1 LRAASILPIK
11 RAIKIEKE
19 ELTTMVKQTT
29 QDRESSNIIWNNL
42 EEMVRMRV
50 RDFIQSLLEAEI
62 EELLGRQKSERRKM
76 VDSLPAYRNGY
87 GKGRE
92 LTLGCGTI
100 TLRRPRVRGLE
111 GRFESQVLPLFSRR
125 TKEVNQLL
133 PELYLH
139 GLALGD
145 FDLALRGLLGKNAPI
160 SAGTVARLKEKWQAE
175 WQEWRQRRLDG
186 LEVVYVWVDGVYV
199 KAGLEKDK
207 SALLVAIGGLS
218 DGQKVVLA
226 VEPGH
231 RESSE
236 GWSGILRDLKERG
249 MNRPQLVAGDGHL
262 GIWGALSNVYPG
274 VLEQRCWNHKV
285 MNVLD
290 KLPKK
295 AQAQGKLGLQR
306 IFSAESQNDA
316 EEQRNLFAGWCKKEG
331 YQSAKESLERD
342 WDRMVTF
349 YQFPREHWRHLRT
362 TNIVESPFAALRLR
376 TGAAKR
382 FKKVANATAVIWKML
397 MLAETRF
404 RKLDAPDK
412 LKQVFAGIQFKDGV
426 EVTSSTGP
434 NPAAEKQEGE
444 QVLAI
449 A

>member
-1 LRAASILPIK
+1 
-11 RAIKIEKE
+11 
-19 ELTTMVKQTT
+19 MVKQTT
-29 QDRESSNIIWNNL
+29 QGQETSNIIWNNL
-42 EEMVRMRV
+42 EEMVRMKV
-50 RDFIQSLLEAEI
+50 RDFIQTLLEAEI
-62 EELLGRQKSERRKM
+62 DDLLGRQKSERRSIA
-76 VDSLPAYRNGY
+76 DSGAVYRNGY
-87 GKGRE
+87 GKERR

-100 TLRRPRVRGLE
+100 KLRRPRVRGLE
-111 GRFESQVLPLFSRR
+111 GRFESQVLPFFSRR
-125 TKEVNQLL
+125 TREVNQLI

-145 FDLALRGLLGKNAPI
+145 FDLALRGLLGKDAPI

-175 WQEWRQRRLDG
+175 VEEWRQRSLAG
-186 LEVVYVWVDGVYV
+186 LEVVYMWVDGVYV

-218 DGQKVVLA
+218 NGQKVVLA

-236 GWSGILRDLKERG
+236 GWSGVLRDLKNRG
-249 MNRPQLVAGDGHL
+249 MNRPRMVAGDGNL

-274 VLEQRCWNHKV
+274 VLEQRCWNHKI

-295 AQAQGKLGLQR
+295 AQAQGKWGLQR
-306 IFSAESQNDA
+306 IFSAESLKES
-316 EEQRNLFAGWCKKEG
+316 EEKRNVFTGWCKEKG

-342 WDRMVTF
+342 WERMVTF
-349 YQFPREHWRHLRT
+349 YQFPKEHWKHLRT

-382 FKKVANATAVIWKML
+382 FKKVTNATAVIWKML
-397 MLAETRF
+397 MLAEKRF

-412 LKQVFAGIQFKDGV
+412 LKQVFMGIQFKDGA
-426 EVTSSTGP
+426 EVTLPRDP
-434 NPAAEKQEGE
+434 NPATEKPLTEG
-444 QVLAI
+444 VLAL

>member
-1 LRAASILPIK
+1 MI
-11 RAIKIEKE
+11 
-19 ELTTMVKQTT
+19 KQTT
-29 QDRESSNIIWNNL
+29 QNRESSSIIWNNL
-42 EEMVRMRV
+42 EEMVRMKV
-50 RDFIQSLLEAEI
+50 REFIQSLLEAEV
-62 EELLGRQKSERRKM
+62 EELLGRQKSERRQIT
-76 VDSLPAYRNGY
+76 DSETVYRNGY
-87 GKGRE
+87 GKERR

-100 TLRRPRVRGLE
+100 KLRRPRVRGLE

-125 TKEVNQLL
+125 TREVNQLI

-145 FDLALRGLLGKNAPI
+145 FDLALRGLLGKDAPI

-175 WQEWRQRRLDG
+175 VEEWRQRSMAG
-186 LEVVYVWVDGVYV
+186 LEVVYMWVDGVYV

-218 DGQKVVLA
+218 NGQKVVLA
-226 VEPGH
+226 IEPGH

-236 GWSGILRDLKERG
+236 GWSGVLRDLKERG
-249 MNRPQLVAGDGHL
+249 MNRPRMVAGDGNL

-274 VLEQRCWNHKV
+274 VLEQRCWNHKI

-295 AQAQGKLGLQR
+295 AQVQGKLGLQR
-306 IFSAESQNDA
+306 IFSAESRKEA
-316 EEQRNLFAGWCKKEG
+316 EDKRNLFGGWCKEKG

-342 WDRMVTF
+342 WERMVTF
-349 YQFPREHWRHLRT
+349 YQFPKEHWKHLRT

-382 FKKVANATAVIWKML
+382 FKKVDSATAVIWKML
-397 MLAETRF
+397 MLAEKRF

-412 LKQVFAGIQFKDGV
+412 LKQVFLGVEFKDGV
-426 EVTSSTGP
+426 EVTLARDP
-434 NPAAEKQEGE
+434 DPAMEKPQTEGA
-444 QVLAI
+444 LAI

>member
-1 LRAASILPIK
+1 
-11 RAIKIEKE
+11 
-19 ELTTMVKQTT
+19 MVKQTT
-29 QDRESSNIIWNNL
+29 RDNESSSIIWNNL
-42 EEMVRMRV
+42 EDMARMKVRE
-50 RDFIQSLLEAEI
+50 FIQSLLEAEI
-62 EELLGRQKSERRKM
+62 EELLGRQKSERRRS
-76 VDSLPAYRNGY
+76 VDSEIAYRNGY
-87 GKGRE
+87 GKERK

-111 GRFESQVLPLFSRR
+111 ESFKSQVLPLFARR
-125 TKEVNQLL
+125 SKEVNQLI

-145 FDLALRGLLGKNAPI
+145 FDLALRGLLGKDAPI

-175 WQEWRQRRLDG
+175 WAEWRQRPLDG

-199 KAGLEKDK
+199 KAGLEKDRA
-207 SALLVAIGGLS
+207 ALLVAIGGLS
-218 DGQKVVLA
+218 NGQKVVLA
-226 VEPGH
+226 VGPGY

-236 GWSGILRDLKERG
+236 SWSGVLRDLKDRG
-249 MNRPQLVAGDGHL
+249 MNLPRIVVGDGHL

-306 IFSAESQNDA
+306 IFSADSLKDA
-316 EEQRNLFAGWCKKEG
+316 EDNRNLFAAWCKKES
-331 YQSAKESLERD
+331 YQGAKEALERD
-342 WDRMVTF
+342 WERMVTF
-349 YQFPREHWRHLRT
+349 YQFPREHWKHLRT

-382 FKKVANATAVIWKML
+382 FKKVSNATAIIWKML
-397 MLAETRF
+397 MLAEQRF
-404 RKLDAPDK
+404 RKLNAPEK
-412 LKQVFAGIQFKDGV
+412 LEQVFADTQFKDGV
-426 EVTSSTGP
+426 EVKSSLEP
-434 NPAAEKQEGE
+434 NPAGQRPEREE
-444 QVLAI
+444 VLAL

>member
-1 LRAASILPIK
+1 
-11 RAIKIEKE
+11 
-19 ELTTMVKQTT
+19 MVKQTT
-29 QDRESSNIIWNNL
+29 PVKESSNIIWNNL
-42 EEMVRMRV
+42 EEMVRLRV
-50 RDFIQSLLEAEI
+50 RDFIQTLLEAEV
-62 EELLGRQKSERRKM
+62 EDLLGRQKSERRQIA
-76 VDSLPAYRNGY
+76 DSSRAYRNGY
-87 GKGRE
+87 GKERK

-100 TLRRPRVRGLE
+100 TVRRPRVRGLE

-125 TKEVNQLL
+125 TREVNQLL

-145 FDLALRGLLGKNAPI
+145 FDLALRGLLGKDAPI
-160 SAGTVARLKEKWQAE
+160 SSGTVARLKEKWQAE
-175 WQEWRQRRLDG
+175 CAEWRQRSLAS
-186 LEVVYVWVDGVYV
+186 LEVVYIWVDGVYV
-199 KAGLEKDK
+199 KAGLEKEK

-218 DGQKVVLA
+218 NGQKVVLT

-236 GWSGILRDLKERG
+236 GWSAVLRDLKARG
-249 MNRPQLVAGDGHL
+249 MNCPRLVAGDGHL

-274 VLEQRCWNHKV
+274 VPEQRCWNHKI

-295 AQAQGKLGLQR
+295 AQAQGKLGLQG
-306 IFSAESQNDA
+306 IFSAESQKDA
-316 EEQRNLFAGWCKKEG
+316 EDKRNLFASWCKKEG
-331 YQSAKESLERD
+331 YQSAKESMERD
-342 WDRMVTF
+342 WERMMTF
-349 YQFPREHWRHLRT
+349 YQFPKEHWKHLRT

-382 FKKVANATAVIWKML
+382 FKKVENATAVIWKML
-397 MLAETRF
+397 MLAERRF

-412 LKQVFAGIQFKDGV
+412 LKQVFLGVEFKDGV
-426 EVTSSTGP
+426 EVTLSKDP
-434 NPAAEKQEGE
+434 NPTMEKLKEE
-444 QVLAI
+444 RVLAI

>member
-1 LRAASILPIK
+1 
-11 RAIKIEKE
+11 
-19 ELTTMVKQTT
+19 MVKQTT
-29 QDRESSNIIWNNL
+29 PDKESSNIIWNNL
-42 EEMVRMRV
+42 EEMVRLRV
-50 RDFIQSLLEAEI
+50 RDFIQTLLEAEI
-62 EELLGRQKSERRKM
+62 EDLLGRQKSERRQAT
-76 VDSLPAYRNGY
+76 DSEVAYRNGY
-87 GKGRE
+87 GKERR

-125 TKEVNQLL
+125 TKEVNQLI

-145 FDLALRGLLGKNAPI
+145 FDLALRGLLGKDAPI
-160 SAGTVARLKEKWQAE
+160 SAGTVARLKDKWQAE
-175 WQEWRQRRLDG
+175 VEEWRLRSLSG
-186 LEVVYVWVDGVYV
+186 LEVVYMWVDGVYV

-218 DGQKVVLA
+218 DGRKVVLA

-236 GWSGILRDLKERG
+236 GWSGVLRDLKNRG
-249 MNRPQLVAGDGHL
+249 MNSPRMVAGDGNL

-274 VLEQRCWNHKV
+274 ASEQRCWNHKI

-290 KLPKK
+290 KLPRK

-306 IFSAESQNDA
+306 IFSAESQKEA
-316 EEQRNLFAGWCKKEG
+316 EGQRNLFAGWCKKEG

-382 FKKVANATAVIWKML
+382 FKKVTNATAMIWKML
-397 MLAETRF
+397 MLAEKRF
-404 RKLDAPDK
+404 RKLDASDK

-426 EVTSSTGP
+426 EVRLLRDI
-434 NPAAEKQEGE
+434 NPAMEKPHTEG
-444 QVLAI
+444 VLAI

>member
-1 LRAASILPIK
+1 
-11 RAIKIEKE
+11 
-19 ELTTMVKQTT
+19 MVKQTT
-29 QDRESSNIIWNNL
+29 TDRESSNIIWNNL
-42 EEMVRMRV
+42 EEMVRLRV
-50 RDFIQSLLEAEI
+50 RDFIQTLLEAEV
-62 EELLGRQKSERRKM
+62 EDLLGRHKSERRQIA
-76 VDSLPAYRNGY
+76 DSSKAYRNGY
-87 GKGRE
+87 GKERN

-100 TLRRPRVRGLE
+100 RVRRPRVRGLE

-145 FDLALRGLLGKNAPI
+145 FDLALRGLLGKDAPI
-160 SAGTVARLKEKWQAE
+160 SADTVARLKEKWLAE
-175 WQEWRQRRLDG
+175 VEEWRQRRLDG
-186 LEVVYVWVDGVYV
+186 LEVVYMWVDGIYV

-207 SALLVAIGGLS
+207 SALLVVIGGLS
-218 DGQKVVLA
+218 NGQKVILA

-236 GWSGILRDLKERG
+236 GWSAVLRDLKNRG
-249 MNRPQLVAGDGHL
+249 MNSPRMVAGDGNL

-274 VLEQRCWNHKV
+274 ALEQRCWNHKV

-306 IFSAESQNDA
+306 ILSAESLKEA
-316 EEQRNLFAGWCKKEG
+316 EDKRNLFAAWCKKEG

-349 YQFPREHWRHLRT
+349 YQFPKEHWRHLRT

-397 MLAETRF
+397 MLAEKRF
-404 RKLDAPDK
+404 RKLDAPDR

-426 EVTSSTGP
+426 EVTLPRDP
-434 NPAAEKQEGE
+434 NPDIEKPQTER
-444 QVLAI
+444 VLAI